1 MDRQNWLAVQF
12 EERRPHLRAVA
23 YRILGSASEADDAV
37 QETWLRASRAD
48 SAAVANLGGWLTTIV
63 ARVCLNLLEARRAR
77 REESLDAAPALP
89 IVVRADWADPEGTIL
104 LGEEIGSALLVVLD
118 ILPPAERVAL
128 VLHDA
133 FAVPFDLIA
142 PIVGRTPAA
151 TRQLASRARRRVRE
165 EHLPPA
171 DHACQRQVV
180 EAFLAAAREGDFA
193 ALLAVLDPN
202 VILRIES
209 AGAPI
214 AISGAR
220 AVAEGA
226 RAGALVAGETSAVLV
241 DNQVGIIAW
250 EADGRPRA
258 VLRFAVVCE
267 AIAAITAYTDPAVLA
282 HLGVRD
288 FAD

>member
-1 MDRQNWLAVQF
+1 MDRQNWLAGQF

-23 YRILGSASEADDAV
+23 HRILGSASEADDAV

-48 SAAVANLGGWLTTIV
+48 STAVANLGGWLTTIV
-63 ARVCLNLLEARRAR
+63 ARVCLNLLEARRVR
-77 REESLDAAPALP
+77 REESLDTAPALP
-89 IVVRADWADPEGTIL
+89 IVMRADWAGPEGATL
-104 LGEEIGSALLVVLD
+104 LDEEIGSALLVILD
-118 ILPPAERVAL
+118 TLPPAERVAL

-165 EHLPPA
+165 EHAPPV
-171 DHACQRQVV
+171 DHARQRNVV
-180 EAFLAAAREGDFA
+180 EAFLAAAQEGDFA

-202 VILRIES
+202 VTLHIES

-226 RAGALVAGETSAVLV
+226 RAGALVAGGTSAVLV
-241 DNQVGIIAW
+241 DSQTGIIAW
-250 EADGRPRA
+250 EDDGQPRA
-258 VLRFAVVCE
+258 LLRFTIVGE
-267 AIAAITAYTDPAVLA
+267 EIAAITAYTDPAVLA
-282 HLGVRD
+282 YLGVRD
-288 FAD
+288 PAD